1 MRWYLLRDIQFGDD
15 GDIQQQRLIDLV
27 NNDLANTIGNL
38 VNRSIS
44 MARKW
49 FDGVPAIV
57 EPLAVEHPLRLAA
70 DRAIAD
76 AAMHYQ
82 ELRFH
87 SVAEQALQL
96 AIAANGY
103 LSDQAPWKAIKDPDN
118 RDQVA
123 ADLYAVLESS
133 RLVGVLLQPLLP
145 EFSEQLLQQLN
156 APSGGWSKLLTWG
169 QLAPGILEAPTPLLQ
184 RLELEEQI

>member
-1 MRWYLLRDIQFGDD
+1 DD
-15 GDIQQQRLIDLV
+15 GDIQQQRLLDLV

-49 FDGVPAIV
+49 FEGVPSLPQ
-57 EPLAVEHPLRLAA
+57 ELPSNHPLKQAA
-70 DRAIAD
+70 QAAVAD
-76 AAMHYQ
+76 VASHYQ

-87 SVAEQALQL
+87 AVAEQALQL

-103 LSDQAPWKAIKDPDN
+103 LSDQAPWKAIKDPAN

-123 ADLYAVLESS
+123 ADLYAVLEAS
-133 RLVGVLLQPLLP
+133 RVVGVVLQPLLP
-145 EFSEQLLQQLN
+145 EFSERLLQQLN
-156 APSGGWSKLLTWG
+156 APSGDWNELLNWG
-169 QLAPGILEAPTPLLQ
+169 QLTPGPLDAPSPLLQ
-184 RLELEEQI
+184 RLELEEPI